1 MRGRT
6 HDDRQNR
13 SVALADSQITSNGL
27 LVRDG
32 ETETLGTQ
40 IPNFLLRKRGN
51 RGRYGSLNT
60 PRFTQRHGKT
70 FSQRKSKPLER

>member
-32 ETETLGTQ
+32 ETETLEIQ
-40 IPNFLLRKRGN
+40 VPNF
-51 RGRYGSLNT
+51 
-60 PRFTQRHGKT
+60 Q
-70 FSQRKSKPLER
+70 